1 MIKQVMSEI
10 DDYFQYLS
18 EIVGIKSILID
29 PNDSRL
35 EKINLL
41 IKVQNLSNY
50 DAAATELLEKMIAAL
65 GLDRTIIKV
74 SDYDFSPNKVL
85 PEYTLSFVTNP
96 DQFAAK
102 DDNEVVTFS
111 PEVLLKKP
119 QLKKQAWEQMQKVVA
134 QIKSTK

>member
-1 MIKQVMSEI
+1 MSEI